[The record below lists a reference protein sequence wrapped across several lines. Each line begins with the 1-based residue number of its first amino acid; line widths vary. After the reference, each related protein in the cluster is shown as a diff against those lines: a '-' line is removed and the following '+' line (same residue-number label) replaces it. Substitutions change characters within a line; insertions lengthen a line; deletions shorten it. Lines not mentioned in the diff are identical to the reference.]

1 MPCCSSYL
9 YHVEWWQ
16 VAGQFFFVHLLQ
28 HPLLFPVIRKSESLQ
43 VYCTHVSSCINIVY
57 QRLKRDQIDQ
67 MDTTLAT
74 TSHAPFRFLHM
85 EVYIRPFHQNRGK
98 FAMVHHDI
106 QQLGY
111 SKIRSKSRV
120 YPSIFP
126 IRSSSVRRN
135 ARPNLARLIQ
145 PFHHPV
151 VGN

>member
-16 VAGQFFFVHLLQ
+16 VAGQLFVVHLLQ

-43 VYCTHVSSCINIVY
+43 SILHTCINIVY
-57 QRLKRDQIDQ
+57 KRLKRDQIDQ

-74 TSHAPFRFLHM
+74 TSHAPFRLLHM

-98 FAMVHHDI
+98 LAMVHHDI

-111 SKIRSKSRV
+111 NKIRSRV
-120 YPSIFP
+120 CPSIFP

-135 ARPNLARLIQ
+135 ARPNLARFIQ